1 MFLGAKNLVDLFPS
15 NFRNESSG
23 TSVSVHL
30 ASAFAS
36 LILAAL
42 MYLVSMKMHHAKQ
55 FRVFNDQARWF
66 LQSYGVVVTL
76 IVVTAL
82 SFAPIFENPHMNL
95 GNAF

>member
-1 MFLGAKNLVDLFPS
+1 
-15 NFRNESSG
+15 
-23 TSVSVHL
+23 
-30 ASAFAS
+30 
-36 LILAAL
+36 